1 MKMKIHMKLG
11 IPVLTGLLLMTSC
24 LGDLDTIPLD
34 EDVVTSATLYD
45 DPAAYRQV
53 LAKCY
58 AVLSL
63 SGQEGPH
70 GMPDIDGIDEGFSNY
85 VRQYWYAQELTT
97 DEATITWDDGTIQ
110 DYHGQSWTSAS
121 EFVSAMYSRI
131 YYLISAANEFIRE
144 TTDAKLDERGVSA
157 DLRADIQIYRA
168 EARFLRAMSYWHAI
182 DLFGN
187 VPFVTEDDPPG
198 AFFPEQISR
207 AELFN
212 YVEDELLELENLLVD
227 PGTNEYGRV
236 DKAAAWTLLA
246 KLYLNASV
254 YTGTDM
260 NTECLTYC
268 NKVTTSG
275 YSLHPEFAE
284 LFMADN
290 DQADGII
297 FPVTFDGTH
306 TRTWGGMTTL
316 IHAAVGG
323 DMNPADYGIEGA
335 WAGLRVTKEAVSKFI
350 DITALKSTK
359 SVRSIKSA
367 SDYPVI
373 YVPGAHQGWD
383 PAAAPTLGSVNS
395 DDIYDGYVWFDEG
408 IEFKFTQGPNWDVNW
423 GDDGADGTLEPDG
436 ANLVAAEAGYYRLNV
451 DVNTLTYTMTA
462 TDWGLIGDAT
472 PGGWDNSTDMT
483 YDAATDSWSAEVS
496 LEAAS
501 FKFRANNGWDIN
513 LGDDGAD
520 DILEYDGANIPVET
534 AGKYLITLYLGAPDY
549 TYTMEAASSDGRN
562 MFFTDGQ
569 SLEIEDYRNFQ
580 DGYAL
585 PKFTNL
591 TTDGLPG
598 KDLTFPDTDYPMF
611 RLADVYLMY
620 AEAVLR
626 GGSGGDAGTALGYI
640 NALRERAYGNDSGNI
655 TAEELTLDFILDER
669 CRELIWE
676 GHRRTDL
683 IRFGQFS
690 DGDYVWAWK
699 GGVKEGRTVSNTF
712 DLFPIP
718 ATDIGANPTL
728 EQNPG
733 Y

>member
-1 MKMKIHMKLG
+1 
-11 IPVLTGLLLMTSC
+11 
-24 LGDLDTIPLD
+24 
-34 EDVVTSATLYD
+34 
-45 DPAAYRQV
+45 
-53 LAKCY
+53 
-58 AVLSL
+58 
-63 SGQEGPH
+63 
-70 GMPDIDGIDEGFSNY
+70 
-85 VRQYWYAQELTT
+85 
-97 DEATITWDDGTIQ
+97 
-110 DYHGQSWTSAS
+110 
-121 EFVSAMYSRI
+121 
-131 YYLISAANEFIRE
+131 
-144 TTDAKLDERGVSA
+144 
-157 DLRADIQIYRA
+157 
-168 EARFLRAMSYWHAI
+168 
-182 DLFGN
+182 
-187 VPFVTEDDPPG
+187 
-198 AFFPEQISR
+198 
-207 AELFN
+207 
-212 YVEDELLELENLLVD
+212 
-227 PGTNEYGRV
+227 
-236 DKAAAWTLLA
+236 
-246 KLYLNASV
+246 
-254 YTGTDM
+254 
-260 NTECLTYC
+260 
-268 NKVTTSG
+268 
-275 YSLHPEFAE
+275 
-284 LFMADN
+284 MADN

-462 TDWGLIGDAT
+462 TEWGLIGDAT

-591 TTDGLPG
+591 TTGGLPG